1 MYANPRATIAI
12 VPANLRKLKHVARVS
27 TARRKISQSSE
38 KLSASPHLS
47 SRLAYHH
54 RDNVCFAVSAKFDP
68 PPLASWLLTRMPQR
82 LASF

>member
-1 MYANPRATIAI
+1 MCHNDMYANPRATIAI

-47 SRLAYHH
+47 SRLAY
-54 RDNVCFAVSAKFDP
+54 RKNVNYAYHTLRLFTTAITFA
-68 PPLASWLLTRMPQR
+68 LL
-82 LASF
+82 